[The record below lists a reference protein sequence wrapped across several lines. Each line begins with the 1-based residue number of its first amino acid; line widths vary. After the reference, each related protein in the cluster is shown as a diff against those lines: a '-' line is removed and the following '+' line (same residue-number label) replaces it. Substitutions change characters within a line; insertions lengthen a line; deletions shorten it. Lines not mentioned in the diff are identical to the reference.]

1 MKSNEFCM
9 AVALILFVAVV
20 WIVVQDATHSK
31 RKSTHN
37 TPSTCDGTCEEEGE
51 EEVLMGEKKKTASV
65 MARASK
71 TSKKKGKKE
80 APVKEVTP
88 TAATPDTDGP
98 MPFDGPTAAE
108 RKKGIHKGAV
118 TDLTGSMD
126 EPRGNIGTPG
136 MMDAVKGYATCGD
149 ASAPKRTMPASL
161 YVFGAP
167 SHLPVEYVNQKECT
181 DVSSTPPYQ

>member
-1 MKSNEFCM
+1 M

-20 WIVVQDATHSK
+20 WIIVQDATHSK
-31 RKSTHN
+31 NKSSHSA
-37 TPSTCDGTCEEEGE
+37 PSTCDGACEEEGE
-51 EEVLMGEKKKTASV
+51 QEVLMGEGGKKSSPPTTI

-71 TSKKKGKKE
+71 TSTKKGKKKE
-80 APVKEVTP
+80 PPVKDVTP
-88 TAATPDTDGP
+88 TAATPDSDSP

-136 MMDAVKGYATCGD
+136 MMDAVTGYTTCGA

-167 SHLPVEYVNQKECT
+167 SHLPMEYVNQKECT